1 MSFFTELRQRNVFR
15 VGAAYA
21 VFAWLLIQVADTTFP
36 LFGFDSN
43 PARLVVIILSIG
55 FVPTLILAWVFE
67 LTPSGIRRGKDVD
80 RGAAVA
86 PKKLDRIVIVVLV
99 IAVGFFAFDK
109 FVLSESRE
117 REIAESARMQ
127 ALNEAVSAYRSN
139 KSIAVLPFI
148 DMSPQKDQQYFGD
161 GIAEQLLDELTRLK
175 GLNVAARTSSFKF
188 RDGQEDMKSIGEQL
202 GVTYLLEGSVRKDD
216 ENVRI
221 TAQLIDSQSGFHLWS
236 DTFDRNLDD
245 VFSIQDEIAQ
255 TVATKLSISLDV
267 DERDHLPGAG
277 TESIEAF
284 DVFLEG
290 LAYSRRRQHVQAERQ
305 FELAIDIDPE
315 YAEAWAALG
324 GAIGVQAMDKL
335 GAEAVTAIE
344 LGREHALK
352 AIELNPDGF
361 AGYDMLARFDRVQG
375 NWVGTLEAG
384 QTAARLAPGN
394 IGRQFELTSMF
405 GRLGFVRENIQAF
418 ELRREIEPLGYYGH
432 QGIAERYIQAGR
444 YEDAEAALAVS
455 ASMSSPHNP
464 SVIKRH
470 LFIALSQ
477 GDAAAVKNRLA
488 EFADADPAVAP
499 IMRPVIAGFD
509 APAEQVLAVL
519 RSEYGRVVN
528 MTGEARVVTA
538 GLAAYLGD
546 AEFALEVMTEELRET
561 KQRLSRLWYPFFS
574 EMRQLLGFKKLAEEL
589 NMVSFWRA
597 QSWPDFCRP
606 LKGDE
611 FECF

>member
-1 MSFFTELRQRNVFR
+1 MSLFAELKQRNVFR

-36 LFGFDSN
+36 LFGFDET
-43 PARLVVIILSIG
+43 PARIVVIILAIG
-55 FVPTLILAWVFE
+55 FVPALILAWAFE
-67 LTPSGIRRGKDVD
+67 LTPSGIQWGKDVD
-80 RGAAVA
+80 QSAAPA

-99 IAVGFFAFDK
+99 IAVVFFAFDK
-109 FVLSESRE
+109 FVLSEPRE

-148 DMSPQKDQQYFGD
+148 DMSPQRDQQYFSD

-188 RDGQEDMKSIGEQL
+188 RDGQEDMTSIGEKL
-202 GVTYLLEGSVRKDD
+202 GVTYLLEGSVRKDE

-221 TAQLIDSQSGFHLWS
+221 TAQLIDSRSGFHLWS
-236 DTFDRNLDD
+236 NTFDRNLDD

-277 TESIEAF
+277 TESIKAF
-284 DVFLEG
+284 DAFLEG
-290 LAYSRRRQHVQAERQ
+290 QAYSRRRQPVQAARH
-305 FELAIDIDPE
+305 FELAIEIDPE

-324 GAIGVQAMDKL
+324 GSIGIQAMDKL
-335 GAEAVTAIE
+335 GADAVIAIE
-344 LGREHALK
+344 RGRKLTLK
-352 AIELNPDGF
+352 SIELNPDHF
-361 AGYDMLARFDRVQG
+361 VGYDMLKRFDRVLG
-375 NWVGTLEAG
+375 NWAGALEAG

-394 IGRQFELTSMF
+394 IELQFDLIGMF
-405 GRLGFVRENIQAF
+405 GRLGSVRENIRAF
-418 ELRREIEPLGYYGH
+418 ELKREIKALDYYGH
-432 QGIAERYIQAGR
+432 QAIAEKYIQVGR
-444 YEDAEAALAVS
+444 YEDAEVALAAS
-455 ASMSSPHNP
+455 AGKSSTHNP

-477 GDAAAVKNRLA
+477 GDAAAVKTRLT

-499 IMRPVIAGFD
+499 IMRPVLAGFD
-509 APAEQVLAVL
+509 APAEQVLEIL

-528 MTGEARVVTA
+528 MTGEARIVTA
-538 GLAAYLGD
+538 SLAAYLGD
-546 AEFALEVMTEELRET
+546 AEYALEVMTEELRET
-561 KQRLSRLWYPFFS
+561 KLRLSRLWYPFFS
-574 EMRQLLGFKKLAEEL
+574 EMRQLPGFKKLAAEL
-589 NMVSFWRA
+589 NMVSFWRT